1 MARNKYPEVT
11 VEKILEVAK
20 RLFMEKGYE
29 ETTIQDIVEGLGGLT
44 KGAIYHHFKSKE
56 DIMDA
61 VSDQMFF
68 ENNPFEAVRNR
79 TDLNGLQKMR
89 AVILLNQADGER
101 VKMGKQALPILKN
114 PAILS
119 RLIESGRRVLAPQ
132 WLKLIEEGNR
142 DGSIHTE
149 FAQELAE
156 VIPLLSD
163 LWLAPSVFPA
173 SAEAVQ
179 RKFAFIAQMLEKMG
193 LPLIDDEIFDAAQR
207 YFSEWGEDERL
218 S

>member
-119 RLIESGRRVLAPQ
+119 RLIESGRRILAPQ

>member
-1 MARNKYPEVT
+1 M
-11 VEKILEVAK
+11 
-20 RLFMEKGYE
+20 
-29 ETTIQDIVEGLGGLT
+29 
-44 KGAIYHHFKSKE
+44 
-56 DIMDA
+56 
-61 VSDQMFF
+61 
-68 ENNPFEAVRNR
+68 
-79 TDLNGLQKMR
+79 
-89 AVILLNQADGER
+89 
-101 VKMGKQALPILKN
+101 
-114 PAILS
+114 
-119 RLIESGRRVLAPQ
+119 
-132 WLKLIEEGNR
+132 IEEGNR